1 MALNKIDVLTK
12 ECLAAI
18 FTKSFNILRNL
29 PDSSVFSPNGDQAL
43 SFWHFKLI
51 ANAIY

>member
-1 MALNKIDVLTK
+1 MVLNKTDVLTK

-18 FTKSFNILRNL
+18 FTKSFNNLRNL

-43 SFWHFKLI
+43 SFWHFKLL